1 LLSEVFESLSPRT
14 LKENKEREMK
24 KFKELVTVGIIGL
37 AIIFISAPVAYSQ
50 ADKEILLKKE
60 AQAEVAADSDSYVI
74 GSEDVLYIHVW
85 GEETTLS
92 KQVTVRMDGKISMP
106 LVDDIQA
113 TGLTPL
119 QLKGKLTERL
129 KDFVEA
135 PNVTVIVMEA
145 NSFKVYISGQVK
157 TPGVLRLRT
166 ETSLAQAISMVGGLT
181 EWANQSKI
189 IVIRKEDG
197 KEKQFTINYKKIIN
211 GKDLKSNII
220 LKAGDTIIVP

>member
-1 LLSEVFESLSPRT
+1 
-14 LKENKEREMK
+14 MK
-24 KFKELVTVGIIGL
+24 KIFSIGVITGCAVL
-37 AIIFISAPVAYSQ
+37 ILISVAYPQ

-60 AQAEVAADSDSYVI
+60 AQAEIPADSDSYLI

-85 GEETTLS
+85 GEDKTLS
-92 KQVTVRMDGKISMP
+92 KQITVRMDGKISMP

-113 TGLTPL
+113 AGLTPL

-145 NSFKVYISGQVK
+145 NSFKVYVSGQVK
-157 TPGVLRLRT
+157 TPGVLRLRA
-166 ETSLAQAISMVGGLT
+166 ETSIAQAISMVGGFT
-181 EWANQSKI
+181 DWANQSKI

-197 KEKQFTINYKKIIN
+197 KEKRFTVNYKKIIS

-220 LKAGDTIIVP
+220 LKSGDTIIVP

>member
-1 LLSEVFESLSPRT
+1 
-14 LKENKEREMK
+14 MK
-24 KFKELVTVGIIGL
+24 KIFSIGVITGCAVL
-37 AIIFISAPVAYSQ
+37 ILISIAYPQ

-60 AQAEVAADSDSYVI
+60 AQAEIPADSDSYII

-85 GEETTLS
+85 GEDKTLS
-92 KQVTVRMDGKISMP
+92 KQITVRIDGKISMP

-113 TGLTPL
+113 AGLTPL

-145 NSFKVYISGQVK
+145 NSFKVYVSGQVK
-157 TPGVLRLRT
+157 TPGVLRLRA
-166 ETSLAQAISMVGGLT
+166 ETSIAQAISMVGGFT
-181 EWANQSKI
+181 DWANQSKI

-197 KEKQFTINYKKIIN
+197 KEKRFTVNYKKIIS

-220 LKAGDTIIVP
+220 LKSGDTIIVP

>member
-1 LLSEVFESLSPRT
+1 
-14 LKENKEREMK
+14 MK
-24 KFKELVTVGIIGL
+24 KLINIGVVIAC
-37 AIIFISAPVAYSQ
+37 AIFLFISIAYSQ

-60 AQAEVAADSDSYVI
+60 AQAEIAADSDSYVI

-85 GEETTLS
+85 GEEKTLS
-92 KQVTVRMDGKISMP
+92 KQVTVRIDGKISMP
-106 LVDDIQA
+106 LVDDIPA

-145 NSFKVYISGQVK
+145 NSFKVYVSGQVK
-157 TPGVLRLRT
+157 TPGVLRLRN

-189 IVIRKEDG
+189 IIIRKEDG
-197 KEKQFTINYKKIIN
+197 KEKRFTINYKKIIS